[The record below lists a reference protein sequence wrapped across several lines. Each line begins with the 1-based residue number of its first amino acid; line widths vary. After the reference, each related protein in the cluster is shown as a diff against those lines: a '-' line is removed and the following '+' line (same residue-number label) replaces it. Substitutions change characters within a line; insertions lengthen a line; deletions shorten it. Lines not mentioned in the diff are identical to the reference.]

1 MAKVKNSCP
10 KSWHNIQKNLPTVI
24 IWCEFT
30 NLYWNLVQKCEKN
43 TILVVT
49 FDSPKSIF
57 LIFDHN
63 SDCWEGVGREMQG
76 SSEGQG
82 RGKYILHAVSLNDTT
97 FSDFWCQK

>member
-1 MAKVKNSCP
+1 MLFQ
-10 KSWHNIQKNLPTVI
+10 KS
-24 IWCEFT
+24 
-30 NLYWNLVQKCEKN
+30 EKN

-49 FDSPKSIF
+49 FDSPKRHF
-57 LIFDHN
+57 LIFDYN
-63 SDCWEGVGREMQG
+63 SDCWKGVGREMQG